1 MNEKPDVATAP
12 APDAGKVAPAAPPVP
27 APAPAPAK
35 AEPPAKP
42 MLKVGPSP
50 HLHDRDSIAQIMFW
64 VAAALLPGVAVSFW
78 YFGLEA
84 VRTMTLSVVACL
96 AFEALSLRLL
106 KTPGTLKDGSA
117 LVTGILLGM
126 NLPPT
131 APWWLIVVGALV
143 AMVVAKHL
151 FGGLGTNIFNPAL
164 VARVFLLVSWPT
176 LMTTWLKPGMRGLV
190 SAEQLEAVTGA
201 TPLGLLKEGRL
212 AEMAASSTDLFLGNV
227 GGSIGEISA
236 AALLLGGIVLLIRRV
251 ITWEIPVVFIATT
264 FVVTALAWW
273 IGGPEKYATPWFHVL
288 SGGLIL
294 GAFFMATDMVTSPL
308 SFRGRVVFA
317 FGCGLLTALIR
328 LFGGYPEGVSFAI
341 LLMNAATPL
350 IDHLMKERTFGTV
363 PRAEVAK

>member
-1 MNEKPDVATAP
+1 MNEKPDVATAS
-12 APDAGKVAPAAPPVP
+12 APAAGNPVSAGVPVP
-27 APAPAPAK
+27 AAPAQTDLTAK
-35 AEPPAKP
+35 L

-50 HLHDRDSIAQIMFW
+50 HLHGRDSISQIMFW
-64 VAAALLPGVAVSFW
+64 VAAALLPGVAVAFW

-96 AFEALSLRLL
+96 AFEAVSLRLL

-131 APWWLIVVGALV
+131 APWWLIIVGALV
-143 AMVVAKHL
+143 AMVIAKHL
-151 FGGLGTNIFNPAL
+151 FGGLGANIFNPAL

-176 LMTTWLKPGMRGLV
+176 LMTTWLKPGFRGLV
-190 SAEQLEAVTGA
+190 SAEDLAAVTGA
-201 TPLGLLKEGRL
+201 TPLGLLQEGRL
-212 AEMAASSTDLFLGNV
+212 AEIASTSTDLFLGNV

-264 FVVTALAWW
+264 LVVTGLAYW
-273 IGGPEKYATPWFHVL
+273 ISGPDKYAAPWFHLL

-308 SFRGRVVFA
+308 SFGGRVVFA
-317 FGCGLLTALIR
+317 VGCGLLTALIR

-350 IDHLMKERTFGTV
+350 IDHLMKERTFGTL

>member
-1 MNEKPDVATAP
+1 MSEKNDDIQAAPVKEAATTPP
-12 APDAGKVAPAAPPVP
+12 APV
-27 APAPAPAK
+27 
-35 AEPPAKP
+35 
-42 MLKVGPSP
+42 MLKVGSSP
-50 HLHDRDSIAQIMFW
+50 HLHDKDSISKIMFW
-64 VAAALLPGVAVSFW
+64 VVIALLPGVAVSFW

-84 VRTMTLSVVACL
+84 VRAMLISVVACL
-96 AFEALSLRLL
+96 GFEAASLRLL
-106 KTPGTLKDGSA
+106 KTPGSLKDGSA

-131 APWWLIVVGALV
+131 APWWMIVVGALV

-164 VARVFLLVSWPT
+164 VARVFLLVSWPVQ
-176 LMTTWLKPGMRGLV
+176 MTTWMKPGQMGIVAADEL
-190 SAEQLEAVTGA
+190 AAVTGA

-212 AEMAASSTDLFLGNV
+212 AEMAASSSDLFFGNV

-236 AALLLGGIVLLIRRV
+236 IALLLGGIILLVKRV

-264 FVVTALAWW
+264 FVVTGLAYW
-273 IGGPEKYATPWFHVL
+273 IGGPEKYLSPVFHVL

-294 GAFFMATDMVTSPL
+294 GAFFMATDMVTSPIT
-308 SFRGRVVFA
+308 FWGRVVFA

-341 LLMNAATPL
+341 LLMNASTPL
-350 IDHLMKERTFGTV
+350 IDYLMKERTFGTV
-363 PRAEVAK
+363 RKAEVAS

>member
-12 APDAGKVAPAAPPVP
+12 APAAGNPAPAAAPV
-27 APAPAPAK
+27 K
-35 AEPPAKP
+35 VEPPAKP
-42 MLKVGPSP
+42 LLKVGPSP

-64 VAAALLPGVAVSFW
+64 VAIALLPGVAVSFW

-96 AFEALSLRLL
+96 AFEAASLRLL
-106 KTPGTLKDGSA
+106 KTPGSLKDGSA

-143 AMVVAKHL
+143 AMVIAKHL
-151 FGGLGTNIFNPAL
+151 FGGLGANIFNPAL

-176 LMTTWLKPGMRGLV
+176 LMTTWLKPGVRGLV
-190 SAEQLEAVTGA
+190 SAGDLEAVTGA

-212 AEMAASSTDLFLGNV
+212 AEMAASTSTDLFLGNV

-236 AALLLGGIVLLIRRV
+236 AALLLGGIVLLVRRV
-251 ITWEIPVVFIATT
+251 ITWEIPVVFMATT
-264 FVVTALAWW
+264 FVATGLAYW
-273 IGGPEKYATPWFHVL
+273 IGGPEHYASPTFHLL
-288 SGGLIL
+288 SGGLVL

-363 PRAEVAK
+363 PKPKAEVAR

>member
-12 APDAGKVAPAAPPVP
+12 APAAGTPPAAPT
-27 APAPAPAK
+27 AAPAK
-35 AEPPAKP
+35 AEPVVKP
-42 MLKVGPSP
+42 PLKVGPSP
-50 HLHDRDSIAQIMFW
+50 HLHDRDSIGQIMFW
-64 VAAALLPGVAVSFW
+64 VVAALLPGVAVSFW

-84 VRTMTLSVVACL
+84 VRTMMISVAACL
-96 AFEALSLRLL
+96 AFEAASLRVL
-106 KTPGTLKDGSA
+106 KTPGALKDGSA

-131 APWWLIVVGALV
+131 APWWLVVVGALI

-190 SAEQLEAVTGA
+190 SPETLDAMTGA

-212 AEMAASSTDLFLGNV
+212 AEVAASSADLFLGNV

-236 AALLLGGIVLLIRRV
+236 VALLLGGIVLLVRRV

-264 FVVTALAWW
+264 FVVTGLAWW
-273 IGGPEKYATPWFHVL
+273 IGGPDKYATPWFHVL
-288 SGGLIL
+288 SGGLML

-350 IDHLMKERTFGTV
+350 IDHLMKERTFGTL
-363 PRAEVAK
+363 PKPKAEVA